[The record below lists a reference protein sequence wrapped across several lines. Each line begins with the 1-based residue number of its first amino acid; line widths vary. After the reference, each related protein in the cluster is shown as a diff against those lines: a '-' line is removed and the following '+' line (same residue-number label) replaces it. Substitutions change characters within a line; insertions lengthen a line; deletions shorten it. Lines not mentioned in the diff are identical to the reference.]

1 MTRWRPFVILEASTV
16 LAGTATGITMVA
28 FPWLVLQTPGD
39 ATSMATIAAAA
50 SVPLLLSLLF
60 TGSLV
65 DRFGRRPVSVV
76 SDVFSMVSVALVPIL
91 AATVGLGFGLL
102 LAVAALGAV
111 FDAAGITARQT
122 MLPEAAQTAG
132 LTLERANGIH
142 EGAYGFAFLVGPAI
156 GGLLIGLVG
165 AATTFWA
172 TAGAFALSALLIA
185 VTRIPGGGRP
195 APHEKP
201 IGLWTST
208 REGLAFRSHDRVLRT
223 VAILTAL
230 LVAVWLPLE
239 GVVLPVYFTAT
250 AQPLQLGLLI
260 TAMGAGGVAGA
271 LVYAAYGRRVRRR
284 AAFVMALIGC
294 AVPAVGLAFLPPYPV
309 MVGLGVLTGFFF
321 GPVNPIANLA
331 MQRRTPE
338 ALRGRV
344 IGVMGSAAYVAGPL
358 GYLVAGPLI
367 SALGLQ
373 RAFLVMT
380 LVLLTISIA
389 AAFLP
394 GLRGLDDPALPGS
407 AADPRPAMTSL
418 NPDLRLAEGEQVAAS
433 RSTG

>member
-28 FPWLVLQTPGD
+28 FPWLVLQTTGD

-208 REGLAFRSHDRVLRT
+208 REGLAFLSHDRVLRT

-260 TAMGAGGVAGA
+260 TAMGAGGVA
-271 LVYAAYGRRVRRR
+271 
-284 AAFVMALIGC
+284 GC